1 MSEKIRV
8 NLLSFISLMVIYGVA
23 FGFDRLT
30 EYTQRLSGIYFD
42 PIPGLLTW
50 SASNIILVLLV
61 FLFYRW
67 AMPKLYRWIIWV
79 IVILG
84 FLIDFLPVL
93 FLLPYS
99 PLMTLTLFSHPLP
112 AVLGV
117 PYLLGGA
124 RGDFI
129 LVGALT
135 AIAGVFTLFR
145 SKKN

>member
-8 NLLSFISLMVIYGVA
+8 NLLACISLLVIYGVA

-50 SASNIILVLLV
+50 SASNILLVLLV

-67 AMPKLYRWIIWV
+67 AMPNLYRWIIWV
-79 IVILG
+79 VVILG
-84 FLIDFLPVL
+84 LLIDFLPVL
-93 FLLPYS
+93 FLPFS

-135 AIAGVFTLFR
+135 AIAGVFTLFTTKQ
-145 SKKN
+145 S

>member
-8 NLLSFISLMVIYGVA
+8 NLLSFISLLVIYGVA
-23 FGFDRLT
+23 VGFDRLT
-30 EYTQRLSGIYFD
+30 EYTQRLSGMYFD

-50 SASNIILVLLV
+50 SASNILLVLLV

-79 IVILG
+79 IIILG
-84 FLIDFLPVL
+84 LLIDFLPVL
-93 FLLPYS
+93 FLPFS
-99 PLMTLTLFSHPLP
+99 PLMTLTLFSHQLP

-145 SKKN
+145 TKQS